1 MLLLWELRLEHASLK
16 GTMLLWVLKNGIVY
30 GVSIPTQDV
39 YVPPLMSDIERHT
52 VEKL

>member
-1 MLLLWELRLEHASLK
+1 
-16 GTMLLWVLKNGIVY
+16 
-30 GVSIPTQDV
+30 VSIPTQDV